1 MPKNIRLLVTRQFPA
16 DVLARCDRNYTCTF
30 NPEDTDWIGDE
41 LVARATDHEAI
52 FFSSGNK
59 FTANVIT
66 ALPDSIKALAT
77 FSVGHEHIDLT
88 AAKARGL
95 MVSNTPGVLSEATA
109 DIAFMLLLCAS
120 RRASEADQMVRNRD
134 WIGWTPTQMLGV
146 GMQGKR
152 LAILGMGGIG
162 REVAKRGRAFGMTV
176 HYHNRSPL
184 PDNIAKGAIYHESAN
199 ELMKVADFLSI
210 NCPMTPKMT
219 KFLNEG
225 RIALLPPNA
234 IVVNT
239 ARGGLVDDEALIA
252 ALKSGRVFAAG
263 LDVFDGE
270 PNLHPEYRT
279 LDNVVLLPH
288 VGSATVETRNAMGFT
303 ALNNLDAFFA
313 GMEPPNSI
321 A

>member
-1 MPKNIRLLVTRQFPA
+1 MPENIRLLVTRQFPT
-16 DVLARCDRNYTCTF
+16 DVLARCERDYTCTF

-41 LVARATDHEAI
+41 LVARAADHEAI

-59 FTANVIT
+59 FTADVIS

-109 DIAFMLLLCAS
+109 DIAFMLLLSAS

-134 WIGWTPTQMLGV
+134 WTGWTPTQMLGV

-210 NCPMTPKMT
+210 HCPMTPKMT

-288 VGSATVETRNAMGFT
+288 VGSATIETRNAMGFT

-313 GMEPPNSI
+313 GTEPPNI
-321 A
+321 IV

>member
-1 MPKNIRLLVTRQFPA
+1 MPKNIRLMVTRQFPA
-16 DVLARCDRNYTCTF
+16 DVLARCERDYTCTF
-30 NPEDTDWIGDE
+30 NPEDANWIGDE
-41 LVARATDHEAI
+41 LIERAANHDAI

-59 FTANVIT
+59 FTADVI
-66 ALPDSIKALAT
+66 ASLPDSIRALST
-77 FSVGHEHIDLT
+77 FSVGHEHIDLP
-88 AAKARGL
+88 AARARGV
-95 MVSNTPGVLSEATA
+95 MVSNTPNVLNEATA
-109 DIAFMLLLCAS
+109 DIAFMLLLSAS
-120 RRASEADQMVRNRD
+120 RRASEADRMVRNGN
-134 WIGWTPTQMLGV
+134 WIGWAPTQMLGV

-162 REVAKRGRAFGMTV
+162 REVAKRGRAFGMTI

-184 PDNIAKGAIYHESAN
+184 PNKDAKGAIYHNSAD

-210 NCPMTPKMT
+210 NCPMTSNMAKV
-219 KFLNEG
+219 LNED

-234 IVVNT
+234 VVVNS

-270 PNLHPEYRT
+270 PNLHPDYRI
-279 LDNVVLLPH
+279 LENVVLLPH
-288 VGSATVETRNAMGFT
+288 VGSATVETRNAMGFK
-303 ALNNLDAFFA
+303 ALDNLDAFFA
-313 GMEPPNSI
+313 GTKPPNCI

>member
-16 DVLARCDRNYTCTF
+16 DVLSRCERDYTCTF

-41 LVARATDHEAI
+41 LVARAADHEAI

-59 FTANVIT
+59 FTADVIT

-162 REVAKRGRAFGMTV
+162 REVAKRGRAFGMTI
-176 HYHNRSPL
+176 HYHNRSSL
-184 PDNIAKGAIYHESAN
+184 PDDIAEDAIYHKSVD

-210 NCPMTPKMT
+210 NCPMTPEMA
-219 KFLNEG
+219 KFLNKD

-288 VGSATVETRNAMGFT
+288 VGSATIETRNAMGFT

-313 GMEPPNSI
+313 GMEPPNI
-321 A
+321 VI

>member
-16 DVLARCDRNYTCTF
+16 DVLARCERDYTCTF

-41 LVARATDHEAI
+41 LVARAADHDAI

-59 FTANVIT
+59 FTADVIS

-88 AAKARGL
+88 AVKARGL

-134 WIGWTPTQMLGV
+134 WTGWTPTQMLGV

-184 PDNIAKGAIYHESAN
+184 PDNLAKGAIYHESAD

-210 NCPMTPKMT
+210 NCPMTPKMA
-219 KFLNEG
+219 KFLNKG

-279 LDNVVLLPH
+279 LNNVVLLPH
-288 VGSATVETRNAMGFT
+288 VGSATIETRNAMGFT

-313 GMEPPNSI
+313 GTEPPNI
-321 A
+321 IV

>member
-1 MPKNIRLLVTRQFPA
+1 MPENIRLLVTRQFPT
-16 DVLARCDRNYTCTF
+16 DVLARCERDYTCTF

-41 LVARATDHEAI
+41 LVARAADHEAI

-59 FTANVIT
+59 FTADVIS

-120 RRASEADQMVRNRD
+120 RRASEANRMVRNGH
-134 WIGWTPTQMLGV
+134 WAGWAPTQMLGV

-162 REVAKRGRAFGMTV
+162 REVAKRGRAFGMTI
-176 HYHNRSPL
+176 HYHNRRSL
-184 PDNIAKGAIYHESAN
+184 PDDVAEGAIYHESAD

-210 NCPMTPKMT
+210 NCPMMPEMV
-219 KFLNEG
+219 KFLNED
-225 RIALLPPNA
+225 RIALLPPNP
-234 IVVNT
+234 IVVNS

-270 PNLHPEYRT
+270 PNLDPRYRK
-279 LDNVVLLPH
+279 LDNVILLPH
-288 VGSATVETRNAMGFT
+288 VGSATFETRNAMGFT
-303 ALNNLDAFFA
+303 ALENLDAFFA
-313 GMEPPNSI
+313 GTEPPNCI
-321 A
+321 V

>member
-16 DVLARCDRNYTCTF
+16 DVLARCERDYTCTF

-41 LVARATDHEAI
+41 LVARAADHEAI

-59 FTANVIT
+59 FTADVIT

-95 MVSNTPGVLSEATA
+95 IVSNTPGVLSEATA

-210 NCPMTPKMT
+210 NCPMTPKMA

-225 RIALLPPNA
+225 RITLLPPNA

-239 ARGGLVDDEALIA
+239 ARGGLVDDEALIS

-279 LDNVVLLPH
+279 LNNVVLLPH
-288 VGSATVETRNAMGFT
+288 VGSATIETRNAMGFT

-313 GMEPPNSI
+313 GMEPPNI
-321 A
+321 VI

>member
-1 MPKNIRLLVTRQFPA
+1 MPKNIRLLVTRQFPV
-16 DVLARCDRNYTCTF
+16 DVLARCEHDYTCTF

-41 LVARATDHEAI
+41 LVARAADHDAI

-59 FTANVIT
+59 FTADVIA
-66 ALPDSIKALAT
+66 ALPDSIKALST

-88 AAKARGL
+88 AAMARGL

-120 RRASEADQMVRNRD
+120 RRSSEADQMVRNGD
-134 WIGWTPTQMLGV
+134 WNGWTPTQMLGV

-162 REVAKRGRAFGMTV
+162 REVAKRGRAFGMTI
-176 HYHNRSPL
+176 HYHNRSSL
-184 PDNIAKGAIYHESAN
+184 PDDIAEGAIYHKSVD

-210 NCPMTPKMT
+210 NCPMTPEMA
-219 KFLNEG
+219 KFLNKD
-225 RIALLPPNA
+225 RIDLLPPNA
-234 IVVNT
+234 IVVNS

-288 VGSATVETRNAMGFT
+288 VGSATIETRNAMGFM
-303 ALNNLDAFFA
+303 ALDNLDAFFA
-313 GMEPPNSI
+313 GTEPPNCI